1 MVLNLPSI
9 FTLLFVS
16 VHGAEAD
23 VHLSACCC
31 VSLFIVLKLATSFH
45 HCVSLSMVL
54 KLPTSFNHCVSMSM
68 VPQSLSTLTHH
79 CVSLSMVLKLPSIL
93 TCHCVSLSMVL
104 KLLSLPLSLFIALGW
119 LMPGSSLSSQT
130 VAILHLYQ
138 IDFLWVALCSQCMI
152 SQCVNVHTLAGIS
165 LHPSLSN

>member
-31 VSLFIVLKLATSFH
+31 VSLFIVLKLATTFQHCVSLSMVLKLPSSFN

-54 KLPTSFNHCVSMSM
+54 KLPTSFNHCVYVHGSA
-68 VPQSLSTLTHH
+68 VTIHLDTSL
-79 CVSLSMVLKLPSIL
+79 CVSIHGAEAAVHFDMSL
-93 TCHCVSLSMVL
+93 CVSVQGAEAVVSAFV
-104 KLLSLPLSLFIALGW
+104 
-119 LMPGSSLSSQT
+119 
-130 VAILHLYQ
+130 
-138 IDFLWVALCSQCMI
+138 
-152 SQCVNVHTLAGIS
+152 S
-165 LHPSLSN
+165 LHRTWLAYARVLTELPDRCHFAFVPN